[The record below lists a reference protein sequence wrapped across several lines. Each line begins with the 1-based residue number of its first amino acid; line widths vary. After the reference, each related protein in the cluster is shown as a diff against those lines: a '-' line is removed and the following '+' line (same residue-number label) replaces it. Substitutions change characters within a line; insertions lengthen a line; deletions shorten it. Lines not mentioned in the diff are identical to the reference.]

1 MSHCLLRV
9 VALASLALAIA
20 CGRKTSPPAS
30 GAQTTAA
37 GSNGGVSSGAV
48 STVLTLT
55 PSDVAEV
62 RVMPLTD
69 AVSVS
74 GPLEPAQTVAVRT
87 QINAIVRAVHADRGS
102 RVRRGQLLIELDAEG
117 LRGQAAGAKAAVA
130 AADANLALATQR
142 QENATRLLAAGAISP
157 IDLKTAE
164 AARQVAEA
172 QAAAARAQLAS
183 SSESESKARIISP
196 IDGSVSNRAV
206 EPGEAVR
213 EGNVLLTVVDTRT
226 LELRAQVGVDEAL
239 RVRPGAPVVFTLD
252 AAPGETFRG
261 RVARVDPLADPA
273 TRQVRVASSLANS
286 QGRIVAG
293 QFAHGRVLTGAPT
306 PQVVV
311 PITAV
316 SGSGEHAGVFVILN
330 GRLARR
336 DVVLGVRDDARGLVA
351 VRSGL
356 TAGERV
362 LAVPVL
368 GAAEGLAVTMATD
381 SAQARSGSPPA
392 QPR

>member
-1 MSHCLLRV
+1 MMPR
-9 VALASLALAIA
+9 SLATVFALTSLPLVVA

-30 GAQTTAA
+30 TGA
-37 GSNGGVSSGAV
+37 GSDGAGSAGTAPSGAA
-48 STVLTLT
+48 STGLTLT
-55 PSDVAEV
+55 ASDVAEA
-62 RVMPLTD
+62 RVVPLTD
-69 AVSVS
+69 AVSIS
-74 GPLEPAQTVAVRT
+74 GPLEPVQTVQVRT

-102 RVRRGQLLIELDAEG
+102 RVRRGEVLIELDAEG
-117 LRGQAAGAKAAVA
+117 LRGQAAGAKAAIA

-142 QENATRLLAAGAISP
+142 LENAKRLLAAGAISP
-157 IDLKTAE
+157 IDLKTVE
-164 AARQVAEA
+164 AQQQVAEA
-172 QAAAARAQLAS
+172 QSAQARAQFAT
-183 SSESESKARIISP
+183 SSESESRARIISP
-196 IDGSVSNRAV
+196 IDGIVSNRAV

-239 RVRPGAPVVFTLD
+239 RVRPGAEVVFTLD

-261 RVARVDPLADPA
+261 RVTRVDPRADPG
-273 TRQVRVASSLANS
+273 TRQVGIASSLANA

-293 QFAHGRVLTGAPT
+293 QFAHGRVLTGAPS

-316 SGSGEHAGVFVILN
+316 SGSGDRASVFVIVN
-330 GRLARR
+330 DRLARR

-351 VRSGL
+351 IRSGL
-356 TAGERV
+356 AAGERV

-381 SAQARSGSPPA
+381 SAKAR
-392 QPR
+392 

>member
-1 MSHCLLRV
+1 
-9 VALASLALAIA
+9 
-20 CGRKTSPPAS
+20 
-30 GAQTTAA
+30 
-37 GSNGGVSSGAV
+37 
-48 STVLTLT
+48 
-55 PSDVAEV
+55 
-62 RVMPLTD
+62 MPLTD

-172 QAAAARAQLAS
+172 QAAAARAQVAS

-381 SAQARSGSPPA
+381 S
-392 QPR
+392 

>member
-1 MSHCLLRV
+1 MPRV
-9 VALASLALAIA
+9 LPIVIAAAGVLIATA
-20 CGRKTSPPAS
+20 CGRKTPPPAS
-30 GAQTTAA
+30 GAQSTAVASNDGGSSLATT
-37 GSNGGVSSGAV
+37 G
-48 STVLTLT
+48 LTLT

-62 RVMPLTD
+62 RVVPLTD
-69 AVSVS
+69 AVSLS
-74 GPLEPAQTVAVRT
+74 GPLEPAQTVSVRT
-87 QINAIVRAVHADRGS
+87 QINAIVHAVHADRGS

-142 QENATRLLAAGAISP
+142 LENAKGLLAAGAISP

-172 QAAAARAQLAS
+172 QSAAARAQFAS
-183 SSESESKARIISP
+183 SSESESKARIVSP
-196 IDGSVSNRAV
+196 IDGIVSNRAV

-226 LELRAQVGVDEAL
+226 LQLRAQVGVDEAL
-239 RVRPGAPVVFTLD
+239 RVRPGATVVFTLD
-252 AAPGETFRG
+252 AAPAESFRG
-261 RVARVDPLADPA
+261 RVARVDPQADPA
-273 TRQVRVASSLANS
+273 TRQVGVASTLANAE
-286 QGRIVAG
+286 GRIVAG

-306 PQVVV
+306 PQIVV

-316 SGSGEHAGVFVILN
+316 SGSGEHASVFVILN

-381 SAQARSGSPPA
+381 SAQARAGSPPA

>member
-1 MSHCLLRV
+1 VRRATIVL
-9 VALASLALAIA
+9 ALASLSFAA
-20 CGRKTSPPAS
+20 CGRKAPQPAAN
-30 GAQTTAA
+30 GNMTDTAQA
-37 GSNGGVSSGAV
+37 GGAV
-48 STVLTLT
+48 STSLTLT
-55 PSDVAEV
+55 PSDVAEARTV
-62 RVMPLTD
+62 SLTD
-69 AVSVS
+69 AVSIS

-102 RVRRGQLLIELDAEG
+102 RVRRGQVLIQLDAEG
-117 LRGQAAGAKAAVA
+117 LRGQAAGAKAAIT

-142 QENATRLLAAGAISP
+142 LENAKRLLTAGAISP

-164 AARQVAEA
+164 AQHQVAEA
-172 QAAAARAQLAS
+172 QAAAARAQYAT
-183 SSESESKARIISP
+183 SSESESRATIVAP
-196 IDGSVSNRAV
+196 IDGVVSERNV

-213 EGNVLLTVVDTRT
+213 DGAVLMSVVDTRT

-239 RVRPGAPVVFTLD
+239 RVRPGATVVFTLD

-261 RVARVDPLADPA
+261 QVARVDPRADPA
-273 TRQVRVASSLANS
+273 TRQVGVSSTLANT

-293 QFAHGRVLTGAPT
+293 QFAHGRVLTGAPA

-311 PITAV
+311 PVTAV
-316 SGSGEHAGVFVILN
+316 SGTGDRASVFLIVN
-330 GRLARR
+330 GRLVRR

-356 TAGERV
+356 SAGDRV

-381 SAQARSGSPPA
+381 STRAAPP
-392 QPR
+392 R